1 MDLQTATRR
10 LAAGEDLS
18 RADMRAVMRII
29 MRGEATAAQIGAFLT
44 ALAIKGESVEE
55 ITGAAMIMRELSAKV
70 ETHAKDPADS
80 VGTGGDGAKLFN
92 ISTAA
97 ALVAAAAGAIIAK
110 HGNRAATGNC
120 GSADVLEAAG
130 IDITLSPAQAGKCID
145 ACGIGFL
152 FAPTHHAATRHV
164 IGPRREIGI
173 RTIFNLLG
181 PLTNPAGARRQLVGV
196 FAAKWLRP
204 LAEVFA
210 ELGSCH
216 TLVVCSDDGLDE
228 ISIAAGTRVAELRD
242 GGIREYRIEPE
253 EFGIAKSALDALVVA
268 DARGSLELLR
278 ATLGGAPGAAF
289 DMVAL
294 NAGATLYAA
303 DTCDSLAAG
312 VARAREAL
320 ADGAALAKL
329 EELAKRS
336 SELGAEKPSA

>member
-1 MDLQTATRR
+1 MDLQTAIRR
-10 LAAGEDLS
+10 LAAGEELRRD
-18 RADMRAVMRII
+18 DMRAVMRII
-29 MRGEATAAQIGAFLT
+29 MRGEASAAQMGAFLT
-44 ALAIKGESVEE
+44 ALSIKGESVEE
-55 ITGAAMIMRELSAKV
+55 ITGAAMIMREMSVTV
-70 ETHAKDPADS
+70 ETRAKDLADS
-80 VGTGGDGAKLFN
+80 VGTGGDGARLFN

-97 ALVAAAAGAIIAK
+97 ALTAAAAGAVIAK

-130 IDITLSPAQAGKCID
+130 VDITLNAAQAGKCID

-152 FAPTHHAATRHV
+152 FAPVHHAATRHV
-164 IGPRREIGI
+164 IGARREIGI

-242 GGIREYRIEPE
+242 GRIREYRITPE
-253 EFGIAKSALDALVVA
+253 EFGIAKRAVDGLVVA
-268 DARGSLELLR
+268 DAANSLAMLR
-278 ATLGGAPGAAF
+278 AALGGAPGAAF

-312 VARAREAL
+312 VARAREVL
-320 ADGAALAKL
+320 ADGAGLAKL
-329 EELAKRS
+329 EELVRCSREMGRKTAT
-336 SELGAEKPSA
+336 A